1 MRPLT
6 DGQALP
12 ATDPARA
19 QNSCTSLAQNACAS
33 CTWRGNP
40 ICPVSDVE
48 LAEFSGCPT
57 NARLRHFTLAP
68 TPRPRFGLLQSGLLM
83 RRGAKGQGLDLV
95 FPGESILE
103 PFHDGAPHP
112 IIAVLPSRM
121 CWFDMATVEA
131 RMQDKPGFLT
141 ALMRGKIEELNRAHR
156 FIWMRSALS
165 IDQRMAALMVLLFQH
180 EDEGGHPPGQP
191 FRLRIDWS
199 RRDVASLIGTTLESI
214 SRATHR
220 LQDLGLIRILDP
232 DCFDLCDLEGLT
244 DLAEFQDL
252 ARPPQR
258 PAKDMTRPRPLPQS

>member
-1 MRPLT
+1 
-6 DGQALP
+6 
-12 ATDPARA
+12 
-19 QNSCTSLAQNACAS
+19 
-33 CTWRGNP
+33 
-40 ICPVSDVE
+40 
-48 LAEFSGCPT
+48 
-57 NARLRHFTLAP
+57 
-68 TPRPRFGLLQSGLLM
+68 
-83 RRGAKGQGLDLV
+83 V

-258 PAKDMTRPRPLPQS
+258 PAANRTGANSLPKV

>member
-1 MRPLT
+1 LT
-6 DGQALP
+6 DPQALSQPEP
-12 ATDPARA
+12 ATGANP
-19 QNSCTSLAQNACAS
+19 CTALAHKACAS
-33 CTWRGNP
+33 CTWHGNP
-40 ICPVSDVE
+40 ICPVSEVQ
-48 LAEFSGCPT
+48 LAEFAGCPT
-57 NARLRHFTLAP
+57 NAPLRRFALAP
-68 TPRPRFGLLQSGLLM
+68 SSRPRFGLLQSGLLM
-83 RRGAKGQGLDLV
+83 RRGPKGQGLDLV

-103 PFHDGAPHP
+103 PFHDAEPHP
-112 IIAVLPSRM
+112 ITAVLPSRL

-156 FIWMRSALS
+156 FIWIRSALT

-180 EDEGGHPPGQP
+180 EDEGSHPPGQP
-191 FRLRIDWS
+191 SRLRIDWS

-220 LQDLGLIRILDP
+220 LEDLGLIRILDP

-258 PAKDMTRPRPLPQS
+258 PAANKTGANPLPQA